1 MAANTFGPSALATP
15 ANAVTL
21 ARILVLPV
29 QVALILDDGSEWAA
43 LTLWVVLSGSDV
55 FDGWL
60 ARRHGATR
68 SGAFLDPLAD
78 KFLVIG
84 AMVALVA
91 KGVLWW
97 VPVALITVR
106 ELALSGY
113 RSYVGRRGVSVP
125 ARFQAKVKT
134 WVQAIAVG
142 LYIAPVGG
150 DTYKGL
156 RASVLGAAV
165 AITIVTGIQ
174 YLWDGRRVITAL
186 GAAGAPPQRGGGPGS
201 VPQRSGGAPPGIGA

>member
-1 MAANTFGPSALATP
+1 MATNTFGPSALATP

-21 ARILVLPV
+21 VRILVLPV

-43 LTLWVVLSGSDV
+43 LALWVVLAGSDV
-55 FDGWL
+55 VDGWL
-60 ARRHGATR
+60 ARRQGATR

-78 KFLVIG
+78 KFLVLG
-84 AMVALVA
+84 SMAALVA

-97 VPVALITVR
+97 VPVAVISVR
-106 ELALSGY
+106 ELALSAY

-134 WVQAIAVG
+134 WMQAVAVG

-150 DTYKGL
+150 DAYRGL
-156 RASVLGAAV
+156 RVSVLWAAV
-165 AITIVTGIQ
+165 ALTVVTGVQ
-174 YLWDGRRVITAL
+174 YLWDGRRVI
-186 GAAGAPPQRGGGPGS
+186 RDM
-201 VPQRSGGAPPGIGA
+201 

>member
-1 MAANTFGPSALATP
+1 MATNTFGPSALATP

-21 ARILVLPV
+21 VRILVLPLLV
-29 QVALILDDGSEWAA
+29 VLILDDGAEWPA
-43 LTLWVVLSGSDV
+43 LALWIVLAGSDC

-78 KFLVIG
+78 KFLVLG

-91 KGVLWW
+91 KGALWW
-97 VPVALITVR
+97 LPVALIGVR
-106 ELALSGY
+106 EVALSAY

-142 LYIAPVGG
+142 LAIAPVGG
-150 DTYKGL
+150 DAYQGL
-156 RASVLGAAV
+156 LLVVLWAAV
-165 AITIVTGIQ
+165 GLTIVTGVQ

-186 GAAGAPPQRGGGPGS
+186 GG
-201 VPQRSGGAPPGIGA
+201 VGAPPGRGA

>member
-1 MAANTFGPSALATP
+1 MATNTFGPSALATP

-21 ARILVLPV
+21 ARILILPLLV
-29 QVALILDDGSEWAA
+29 ILILDEGSEWPA
-43 LTLWVVLSGSDV
+43 LALWVVLASSDC

-97 VPVALITVR
+97 LPVALMAVR
-106 ELALSGY
+106 EVALSAY

-125 ARFQAKVKT
+125 ARLQAKVKT
-134 WVQAIAVG
+134 WVQAVAVG
-142 LYIAPVGG
+142 LAIAPVSG
-150 DTYKGL
+150 DAY
-156 RASVLGAAV
+156 RALLIVVLWAAV
-165 AITIVTGIQ
+165 ALTLVTGAQ
-174 YLWDGRRVITAL
+174 YLWDGRKVIAAL
-186 GAAGAPPQRGGGPGS
+186 GGTGAVPERS
-201 VPQRSGGAPPGIGA
+201 VGAPPGREA

>member
-1 MAANTFGPSALATP
+1 VATNTFGPSALATP
-15 ANAVTL
+15 ANAVTCV
-21 ARILVLPV
+21 RILVLPLL
-29 QVALILDDGSEWAA
+29 VALIMDDGSEWPA
-43 LTLWVVLSGSDV
+43 LALWVVLAGSDL

-78 KFLVIG
+78 KFLVLG
-84 AMVALVA
+84 AMAALVA

-97 VPVALITVR
+97 LPVALIAVR
-106 ELALSGY
+106 EVALSGY

-142 LYIAPVGG
+142 MAIAPVSSDGYRG
-150 DTYKGL
+150 IMLT
-156 RASVLGAAV
+156 VLWAAV
-165 AITIVTGIQ
+165 ALTLITGAQ
-174 YLWDGRRVITAL
+174 YLWDGRKVITAL
-186 GAAGAPPQRGGGPGS
+186 GGVGAPLQRGGGAGAPPGRG
-201 VPQRSGGAPPGIGA
+201 A

>member
-1 MAANTFGPSALATP
+1 MAANTTFGPSALATP

-21 ARILVLPV
+21 VRILVLPV
-29 QVALILDDGSEWAA
+29 LIALLLDEGPAWPA
-43 LTLWVVLSGSDV
+43 LTLWVVLAASDCV
-55 FDGWL
+55 DGWL
-60 ARRHGATR
+60 ARRQGTTR

-78 KFLVIG
+78 KILVLG

-97 VPVALITVR
+97 VPVAIIAVR
-106 ELALSGY
+106 EVALSAY

-134 WVQAIAVG
+134 WVQAVAVG
-142 LYIAPVGG
+142 MAIAPVTG
-150 DTYKGL
+150 DGY
-156 RASVLGAAV
+156 RALLLTVLWAAV
-165 AITIVTGIQ
+165 ALTVVTGVQ

-186 GAAGAPPQRGGGPGS
+186 GGVGAPPKRGGG
-201 VPQRSGGAPPGIGA
+201 VGAPPGIAT

>member
-1 MAANTFGPSALATP
+1 MATNTFGPSALATP

-21 ARILVLPV
+21 ARIVVLPV
-29 QVALILDDGSEWAA
+29 QVALILDEGSEWAA
-43 LTLWVVLSGSDV
+43 LSLWLVLAGSDV

-84 AMVALVA
+84 AMVALVV

-97 VPVALITVR
+97 VPVAVVAVR
-106 ELALSGY
+106 ELTLSGY

-150 DTYKGL
+150 DAYKGL
-156 RASVLGAAV
+156 RVSVLWAAV
-165 AITIVTGIQ
+165 ALTIVTGIQ

-186 GAAGAPPQRGGGPGS
+186 GGAGAPPRRGGG
-201 VPQRSGGAPPGIGA
+201 VGAPPGIGA

>member
-1 MAANTFGPSALATP
+1 MATNTFGPSALATP

-21 ARILVLPV
+21 VRILVLPFLIL
-29 QVALILDDGSEWAA
+29 LILDDGSEWPA
-43 LTLWVVLSGSDV
+43 LWMWIVLATSDL

-78 KFLVIG
+78 KFLVLG
-84 AMVALVA
+84 AMAALVG

-97 VPVALITVR
+97 LPVAIIAVR
-106 ELALSGY
+106 EVALSAY

-142 LYIAPVGG
+142 MAIAPVSG
-150 DTYKGL
+150 DVYRGIML
-156 RASVLGAAV
+156 SVLWASVVLTV
-165 AITIVTGIQ
+165 VTGVQ
-174 YLWDGRRVITAL
+174 YLWDGRRVIRGLGGVKGHSAL
-186 GAAGAPPQRGGGPGS
+186 
-201 VPQRSGGAPPGIGA
+201 

>member
-1 MAANTFGPSALATP
+1 MATNTFGPSALATP

-21 ARILVLPV
+21 ARILVLPGQIV
-29 QVALILDDGSEWAA
+29 LIVSDGAEWPA
-43 LTLWVVLSGSDV
+43 LTLWVVLAGSDV

-91 KGVLWW
+91 KGTLWW
-97 VPVALITVR
+97 VPVALIAVR

-134 WVQAIAVG
+134 WIQAIAVG
-142 LYIAPVGG
+142 LYIAPVRG
-150 DTYKGL
+150 DAY
-156 RASVLGAAV
+156 RAFKVSVLWTAV
-165 AITIVTGIQ
+165 VLTIVTGVQ
-174 YLWDGRRVITAL
+174 YLWDGRRVITGL
-186 GAAGAPPQRGGGPGS
+186 GGPGS
-201 VPQRSGGAPPGIGA
+201 VPQPSGGAPPAVGA

>member
-1 MAANTFGPSALATP
+1 MATNTFGPSALATP

-21 ARILVLPV
+21 VRILILPLLVVLIV
-29 QVALILDDGSEWAA
+29 DDGSEWPA
-43 LTLWVVLSGSDV
+43 LALWIVLAGSDL

-78 KFLVIG
+78 KFMVLG
-84 AMVALVA
+84 AMAALVA

-97 VPVALITVR
+97 LPVAVIAVR
-106 ELALSGY
+106 EVALSAY

-134 WVQAIAVG
+134 WIQAIAVG
-142 LYIAPVGG
+142 MAIAPVSG
-150 DTYKGL
+150 DAYRGL
-156 RASVLGAAV
+156 MLTVLWAAV
-165 AITIVTGIQ
+165 ALTVVTGVQ
-174 YLWDGRRVITAL
+174 YMWDGRRVIRAL
-186 GAAGAPPQRGGGPGS
+186 
-201 VPQRSGGAPPGIGA
+201 

>member
-1 MAANTFGPSALATP
+1 MATNSFGPSALATP

-29 QVALILDDGSEWAA
+29 QVALVLDDGSEWAA
-43 LTLWVVLSGSDV
+43 LALWVVLSGSDV

-60 ARRHGATR
+60 ARRHGVTR

-97 VPVALITVR
+97 VPVALISAR

-125 ARFQAKVKT
+125 ARFQAKGKT
-134 WVQAIAVG
+134 WAQAIAVG

-150 DTYKGL
+150 DAYRGL
-156 RASVLGAAV
+156 KVSVLWAAV
-165 AITIVTGIQ
+165 ALTIVTGIQ

-186 GAAGAPPQRGGGPGS
+186 GGVGAPPQRGGG
-201 VPQRSGGAPPGIGA
+201 VGAPPGIGA